1 MYIQIY
7 RAALSFINIYILF
20 NNFDFK
26 ESNFSRSA
34 IFNPRARYI
43 FWVLRTKM
51 ETVVLTDLRC
61 VCSWPYPYRCT
72 LFPLHELES
81 LSSI

>member
-7 RAALSFINIYILF
+7 RAALSFTNIYILF

-26 ESNFSRSA
+26 ESNFSRGA

-43 FWVLRTKM
+43 FG
-51 ETVVLTDLRC
+51 
-61 VCSWPYPYRCT
+61 S
-72 LFPLHELES
+72 
-81 LSSI
+81 